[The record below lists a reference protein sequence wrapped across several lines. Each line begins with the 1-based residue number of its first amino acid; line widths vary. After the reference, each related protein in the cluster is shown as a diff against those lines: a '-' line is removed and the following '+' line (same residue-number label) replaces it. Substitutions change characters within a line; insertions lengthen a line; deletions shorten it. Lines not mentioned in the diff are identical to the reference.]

1 MKKTA
6 LITGASAGLG
16 VEFAHQLAAAGY
28 DLVLVARRKEKL
40 DTVADELRQRHG
52 CDVHTLSADLSE
64 PGAPA
69 AIEAAIERPIDYLV
83 NNAGSAGPNL
93 LEDRDWPEQDAF
105 LRLMMISVAEMCHR
119 FVPPMVERG
128 FGRVINVSSF
138 AGRVVRSAG
147 ANYGPSKAYLI
158 SLSEELALM
167 THGSGVHVSALCPGF
182 THTDFHAA
190 GDLQEMKDGL
200 PSWLWYDAD
209 VVVREGIE
217 AVERGKAVAI
227 SGRLYRVLD
236 PLARSPL
243 AKGLIKRTSR

>member
-1 MKKTA
+1 MNRTA

-16 VEFAHQLAAAGY
+16 LEFARQLAASGHN
-28 DLVLVARRKEKL
+28 LVLTARRADKL
-40 DTVADELRQRHG
+40 AEHAADLTQAHGVSVQTV
-52 CDVHTLSADLSE
+52 SADLSK
-64 PGAPA
+64 PSAPA
-69 AIEAAIERPIDYLV
+69 EIEAAVEAPVDMLI
-83 NNAGSAGPNL
+83 NNAGSAGPSL
-93 LEDRDWPEQDAF
+93 LEDRDWVAQDAY

-119 FVPPMVERG
+119 FLPPMIERG

-138 AGRVVRSAG
+138 AGRVTRSSG

-167 THGSGVHVSALCPGF
+167 TAGTDVHVSALCPGF
-182 THTDFHAA
+182 THTDFHAEDNLKA
-190 GDLQEMKDGL
+190 MKDGL
-200 PSWLWYDAD
+200 PGWLWYDAD
-209 VVVREGIE
+209 VVVRDGLK

-243 AKGLIKRTSR
+243 AKALIKRTSR